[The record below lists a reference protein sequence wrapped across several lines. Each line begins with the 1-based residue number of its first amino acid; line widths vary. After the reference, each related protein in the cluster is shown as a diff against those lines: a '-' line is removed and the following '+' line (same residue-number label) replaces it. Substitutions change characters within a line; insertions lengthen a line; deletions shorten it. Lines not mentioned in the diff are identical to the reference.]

1 MHESKRRSLMKGL
14 TWRITA
20 SVTTM
25 VIVFVMTGN
34 LALVAGVGLADVTLK
49 IFFYYCH
56 ERLWGRVHWGI
67 LGPEPKITSSST
79 NPAASLLSSSQ
90 KHSS

>member
-1 MHESKRRSLMKGL
+1 MIESKWRSLAKGM

-25 VIVFVMTGN
+25 TIVFVMTGN
-34 LALVAGVGLADVTLK
+34 LAVVAGVGLADVTLK

-67 LGPEPKITSSST
+67 LGPEPKI
-79 NPAASLLSSSQ
+79 
-90 KHSS
+90 K

>member
-1 MHESKRRSLMKGL
+1 MKGL

-25 VIVFVMTGN
+25 LIVFLMTGN

-49 IFFYYCH
+49 VLFYYMH
-56 ERLWGRVHWGI
+56 ERLWGRVRWGI
-67 LGPEPKITSSST
+67 LGVEPRIK
-79 NPAASLLSSSQ
+79 
-90 KHSS
+90 

>member
-25 VIVFVMTGN
+25 LIVFIMTGN

-49 IFFYYCH
+49 VFFYYIH
-56 ERLWGRVHWGI
+56 ERVWGRVHWGI
-67 LGPEPKITSSST
+67 LGPEPKI
-79 NPAASLLSSSQ
+79 
-90 KHSS
+90 K

>member
-1 MHESKRRSLMKGL
+1 MKGL

-25 VIVFVMTGN
+25 LIVFLMTGN

-49 IFFYYCH
+49 VLFYYIH
-56 ERLWGRVHWGI
+56 ERLWGRVRWGI
-67 LGPEPKITSSST
+67 LGVEPRIK
-79 NPAASLLSSSQ
+79 
-90 KHSS
+90 

>member
-14 TWRITA
+14 TWRLTA
-20 SVTTM
+20 SMTTM
-25 VIVFVMTGN
+25 LIVFVITGN
-34 LALVAGVGLADVTLK
+34 LALVAGVGLADVTVK

-67 LGPEPKITSSST
+67 LGPEPKI
-79 NPAASLLSSSQ
+79 
-90 KHSS
+90 K

>member
-1 MHESKRRSLMKGL
+1 MYETKWRSLAKGL

-25 VIVFVMTGN
+25 VVVYAATGN
-34 LALVAGVGLADVTLK
+34 IALVVGVGAVDVTLK

-56 ERLWGRVHWGI
+56 ERLWGRVHWGT
-67 LGPEPKITSSST
+67 LGPEPKISR
-79 NPAASLLSSSQ
+79 N
-90 KHSS
+90 

>member
-1 MHESKRRSLMKGL
+1 MKGL

-25 VIVFVMTGN
+25 LIVFIMTGN

-49 IFFYYCH
+49 VLFYYIH
-56 ERLWGRVHWGI
+56 ERMWGRVRWGI
-67 LGPEPKITSSST
+67 LGVEPRIK
-79 NPAASLLSSSQ
+79 
-90 KHSS
+90 